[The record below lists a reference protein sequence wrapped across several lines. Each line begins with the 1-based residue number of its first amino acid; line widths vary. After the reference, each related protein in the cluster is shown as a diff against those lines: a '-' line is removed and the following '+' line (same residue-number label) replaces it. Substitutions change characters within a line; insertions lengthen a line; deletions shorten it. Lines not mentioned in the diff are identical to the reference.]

1 MPPDQL
7 DIYAVDVAAELSC
20 LDHDPELFFAAD
32 PTDVE
37 AAKLIC
43 RTCPLMQ
50 ECLDGALRR
59 AEPHGVWGGQLIV
72 DGVIVARKRPR
83 GRPRKHPLPELEPT
97 PLSGTQQD
105 DRTSGSEREAA

>member
-32 PTDVE
+32 PSDVE

-72 DGVIVARKRPR
+72 DGVIVAQASAARARTDPLVGHAA
-83 GRPRKHPLPELEPT
+83 GRPHLRV
-97 PLSGTQQD
+97 
-105 DRTSGSEREAA
+105 